1 MRSLIIAASGVIGA
15 CAVHPTPDY
24 NEADKTRF
32 IAKRIRCE
40 AREAVKAR
48 FVAEARASHDRQT
61 RDIAEKLD
69 TEVEFSFSQLKYESL
84 DAKTRE
90 FFNNYDGTGV
100 AYDFLFD
107 ITESGG
113 VGANLDLVKPLTG
126 GMLSAGLGAGADI
139 TRQNQRAFLL
149 NDTFAGLLTKLKKED
164 CVGFETGE
172 NWIYPIKG
180 EIGLAEMV
188 NSFVELDQTG
198 ALAKGQNAAPYL
210 IDILEFTTE
219 LTVSAHP
226 SLVLTAAGRRWQ
238 TAKFE
243 SSATGIHA
251 GRIDKNKVTVAL
263 SAELKHVPT
272 KGPAAKAAATPT
284 RQRSSSEKSATDAIF
299 NQKTIQFFSNSLQL
313 QSRTRLPDPR

>member
-1 MRSLIIAASGVIGA
+1 MRVVVVVFSGILGA
-15 CAVHPTPDY
+15 CAIHPTPDY
-24 NEADKTRF
+24 NEAEKTRF

-48 FVAEARASHDRQT
+48 FVAEARASDDRQT
-61 RDIAEKLD
+61 RDIAEKLAD
-69 TEVEFSFSQLKYESL
+69 ETGFSFSQLKYENL
-84 DAKTRE
+84 DAKTRA
-90 FFNNYDGTGV
+90 FFSHYDGTGI

-113 VGANLDLVKPLTG
+113 VGASLDLVRPLSG
-126 GMLSAGLGAGADI
+126 GSLSAGLGAGADL

-149 NDTFAGLLTKLKKED
+149 NDTFAGLLTKLSKGD
-164 CVGFETGE
+164 CASFETGQ

-180 EIGLAEMV
+180 DIGLAEMV
-188 NSFVELDQTG
+188 NSFIDLDQTG
-198 ALAKGQNAAPYL
+198 ALAKGKNASPYL

-238 TAKFE
+238 TTKFE

-263 SAELKHVPT
+263 SAELKPVPA
-272 KGPAAKAAATPT
+272 KGPAAKAAATSP
-284 RQRSSSEKSATDAIF
+284 RQRTSSEKSATDAIF
-299 NQKTIQFFSNSLQL
+299 NQKTIQFFSNSLEL